1 MPYHLES
8 GSNGF
13 KFPHHGLIVVNSLT
27 GAHMSLHPI
36 PPEKAK
42 AQIRILEE
50 KYKEE
55 KSKKKK

>member
-42 AQIRILEE
+42 AQLRLLESLH
-50 KYKEE
+50 KKE
-55 KSKKKK
+55 SKKKNI